1 MGYDMEK
8 LKFLLAGNPNV
19 GKSTVFNQLTG
30 MKQHV
35 GNWPGKTVELKSG
48 RCKFENYEIEL
59 IDLPGNY
66 SLTPYSAE
74 EQVSRDAI
82 IHEEND
88 AVINVIDAENLKRN
102 LYLTLQIMETG
113 ANTVLALNMLNYAE
127 EAGFKIDVKKLEKTL
142 GIPVVV
148 VDAREGKGLD
158 ELMKKSIQAAKNPVD
173 NSKKLTYGF
182 ELDDHIAQIKKLFP
196 NLKVGSAPDT
206 WVAVKLLEG
215 DDEILDLAEKSKD
228 KENLRQVT
236 KTRKHLESIFNNN
249 VDDAFIDARYGE
261 IEGIMK
267 ECVTKKE
274 QKNQS
279 ITDKIDNIVTHKY
292 LGLPIFLIIIYL
304 IFHLTY
310 TIGAPF
316 QDLIDVGWGM
326 LSEWLVGILGE
337 GLISSLIIDGVIG
350 GVGSVLTF
358 VPIIFILFFLL
369 SLLEDIGYL
378 ARAAFVIDRIMYKVM
393 GLSGKAFIPM
403 ILGIGCGVTA
413 IMSTRTLAN
422 ESDRISTMLAV
433 PFISCSARMPIY
445 ALFTVAFFSDPLHQS
460 IVTFALYI
468 LGMIVAI
475 IVAKILKSSAFADDA
490 TPFIMELPPYRIPTL
505 KSALLHMWERGFLF
519 IKKAGTIILGT
530 CVLVWILANLPPGV
544 EYGSVQSLI
553 GMFGSIIAPIFGPLG
568 FGFWQAAVALVF
580 GLMAKEIVVSTFGT
594 LFSLE
599 EDDEEG
605 ITGVLSE
612 LFTPLSAISFMV
624 FTLLYPA
631 CFAALGAIKE
641 ESNSWKWMFISVGIC
656 ISAAYILSLVVY
668 QGGLLL
674 GFT

>member
-1 MGYDMEK
+1 MEK

-19 GKSTVFNQLTG
+19 GKSSVFNHLTG

-48 RCKFENYEIEL
+48 SFNFDNYDIEV

-66 SLTPYSAE
+66 SLTPYSVE

-82 IHEEND
+82 IHEDND
-88 AVINVIDAENLKRN
+88 GVINVIDAENIQRN

-113 ANTVLALNMLNYAE
+113 ANTILALNMLNYAE
-127 EAGFKIDVKKLEKTL
+127 EAGFKIDIKKLEKTL

-148 VDAREGKGLD
+148 VDAREGIGLD
-158 ELMKKSIQAAKNPVD
+158 DLIKAAIKSAKNPVD
-173 NSKKLTYGF
+173 NSEKLTYGF
-182 ELDDHIAQIKKLFP
+182 ELDDHINQVKNLFP
-196 NLKVGSAPDT
+196 NLKVGTAPDS
-206 WVAVKLLEG
+206 WIAVKLLEG
-215 DDEILDLAEKSKD
+215 DDEILDLAEQSPD
-228 KENLRQVT
+228 KENLRKVT
-236 KTRKHLESIFNNN
+236 EIRKHLEGIFDGN

-261 IEGIMK
+261 INSIMK
-267 ECVTKKE
+267 ECVQRPSGEKE
-274 QKNQS
+274 S
-279 ITDKIDNIVTHKY
+279 ITDKIDRIVTHKI
-292 LGLPIFLIIIYL
+292 LGLPIFLLIIFL
-304 IFHLTY
+304 IFFITY

-316 QDLIDVGWGM
+316 QDLIDEFW
-326 LSEWLVGILGE
+326 GILGAWLYSIFGE
-337 GLISSLIIDGVIG
+337 GMVSSLLIDGVIG
-350 GVGSVLTF
+350 GVGGILTF
-358 VPIIFILFFLL
+358 LPIIFILFFLL
-369 SLLEDIGYL
+369 SLVEDIGYL
-378 ARAAFVIDRIMYKVM
+378 ARAAFVIDRLMYKLM

-403 ILGIGCGVTA
+403 ILGLGCNVTA
-413 IMSTRTLAN
+413 IMSTRTLSN

-433 PFISCSARMPIY
+433 PFISCSARAPIY
-445 ALFTVAFFSDPLHQS
+445 ALFTAAFFASPLDQT

-475 IVAKILKSSAFADDA
+475 IVAKILKSSVFAEESA
-490 TPFIMELPPYRIPTL
+490 PFIMELPPYRIPTL
-505 KSALLHMWERGFLF
+505 KSAVLHMWERGFLF

-530 CVLVWILANLPPGV
+530 SVLIWILANLPPGV
-544 EYGSVQSLI
+544 EYGSVNSII
-553 GMFGSIIAPIFGPLG
+553 GMVGNWVAPIFAPLG

-580 GLMAKEIVVSTFGT
+580 GIMAKEIVVSTFGT

-605 ITGVLSE
+605 ITGVLGDM
-612 LFTPLSAISFMV
+612 FTPLSAISFMV
-624 FTLLYPA
+624 FTLLYVP

-641 ESNSWKWMFISVGIC
+641 ESNSWKWMFVCVGLCVAI
-656 ISAAYILSLVVY
+656 AYVLSLIVY

>member
-1 MGYDMEK
+1 MEK

-19 GKSTVFNQLTG
+19 GKSTVFNHLTG

-48 RCKFENYEIEL
+48 SFTMDNYEIEM

-66 SLTPYSAE
+66 SLTPYSVE

-82 IHEEND
+82 IHED
-88 AVINVIDAENLKRN
+88 HDVVINVIDAENIQRN

-148 VDAREGKGLD
+148 VDAREGTGLD
-158 ELMKKSIQAAKNPVD
+158 QLIKTSIKAAKNPVD
-173 NSKKLTYGF
+173 NSDKLTYGF
-182 ELDDHIAQIKKLFP
+182 ELDDHINQVKSLFP
-196 NLKVGSAPDT
+196 NLKVGAAPDSWT
-206 WVAVKLLEG
+206 AVKLLEG
-215 DDEILDLAEKSKD
+215 DDEVLDLAEESAD
-228 KENLRQVT
+228 KNNLRKLT
-236 KTRKHLESIFNNN
+236 EIRKHLEGIFDNN

-261 IEGIMK
+261 IESIMK
-267 ECVTKKE
+267 ECVNRPTGDKE
-274 QKNQS
+274 S
-279 ITDKIDNIVTHKY
+279 ITDKIDRIVTNKF

-304 IFHLTY
+304 LFYITY
-310 TIGAPF
+310 TLGGPF
-316 QDLIDVGWGM
+316 QDLIDEGWGI
-326 LSEWLVGILGE
+326 LSEWLLEVLGE
-337 GLISSLIIDGVIG
+337 GLVSSFLIDGVIG
-350 GVGSVLTF
+350 GVGAVLTF

-378 ARAAFVIDRIMYKVM
+378 ARAAFVIDRIMHKVM

-403 ILGIGCGVTA
+403 ILGLGCGVTG
-413 IMSTRTLAN
+413 IMATRTLSN
-422 ESDRISTMLAV
+422 ESDRLSTMLAV
-433 PFISCSARMPIY
+433 PFISCSARVPIY
-445 ALFTVAFFSDPLHQS
+445 ALFTAAFFTDPFTQTV
-460 IVTFALYI
+460 VTFALYI
-468 LGMIVAI
+468 LGMIVAV
-475 IVAKILKSSAFADDA
+475 IVAKSFKSTVFSEDSA
-490 TPFIMELPPYRIPTL
+490 PFIMELPPYRIPTL

-530 CVLVWILANLPPGV
+530 SALVWILSNLPPGV
-544 EYGSVQSLI
+544 ESGSAQSII
-553 GMFGSIIAPIFGPLG
+553 GMFGSVIAPIFQPLG
-568 FGFWQAAVALVF
+568 FGFWQAAVAIVF

-594 LFSLE
+594 LFALA

-605 ITGVLSE
+605 ISGVLTE
-612 LFTPLSAISFMV
+612 MFTPLSAISYMV
-624 FTLLYPA
+624 FCLLYPA

-641 ESNSWKWMFISVGIC
+641 ESNSWKWMAVSIVIC
-656 ISAAYILSLVVY
+656 TAIAYILSLIVY

>member
-1 MGYDMEK
+1 MEK

-19 GKSTVFNQLTG
+19 GKSTVFNHLTG

-48 RCKFENYEIEL
+48 SFDFDNYEIEM

-88 AVINVIDAENLKRN
+88 AVINVIDAENIQRN

-148 VDAREGKGLD
+148 VDAREGTGLN
-158 ELMKKSIQAAKNPVD
+158 ELVKAAIKAAKNPTD
-173 NSKKLTYGF
+173 NSERLTYGF
-182 ELDDHIAQIKKLFP
+182 ELDDHMNQVKSLFP
-196 NLKVGSAPDT
+196 NLKVGSAPDS

-215 DDEILDLAEKSKD
+215 DDEVLDLAEESSD
-228 KENLRQVT
+228 KNNLRKLT
-236 KTRKHLESIFNNN
+236 EIRKHLEELFENN

-261 IEGIMK
+261 IESIMK
-267 ECVTKKE
+267 QCVKRPTGQKE
-274 QKNQS
+274 S
-279 ITDKIDNIVTHKY
+279 ITDKIDNIVTNKF
-292 LGLPIFLIIIYL
+292 LGLPIFLIIVYL
-304 IFHLTY
+304 LFYITY
-310 TIGAPF
+310 TIGGPF
-316 QDLIDVGWGM
+316 QDLIDEGWGV
-326 LSEWLVGILGE
+326 LSGWLLEFFGE
-337 GLISSLIIDGVIG
+337 GLVSSFLIDGVIG
-350 GVGSVLTF
+350 GVGAVLTF

-369 SLLEDIGYL
+369 SLIEDIGYL
-378 ARAAFVIDRIMYKVM
+378 ARAAFVIDRIMHKVM

-403 ILGIGCGVTA
+403 ILGFGCGVTA
-413 IMSTRTLAN
+413 IMATRTLSN

-433 PFISCSARMPIY
+433 PFISCSARVPIY
-445 ALFTVAFFSDPLHQS
+445 ALFTAAFFSDPLTQTE
-460 IVTFALYI
+460 VTFGLYI

-475 IVAKILKSSAFADDA
+475 IVAKAFKSTVFSEDSA
-490 TPFIMELPPYRIPTL
+490 PFIMELPPYRIPTL

-530 CVLVWILANLPPGV
+530 SALVWILSNLPPGV
-544 EYGSVQSLI
+544 ESGSAQSII
-553 GMFGSIIAPIFGPLG
+553 GMFGSVIAPVFQPLG
-568 FGFWQAAVALVF
+568 FGFWQAAVAIVF

-594 LFSLE
+594 LFALA

-605 ITGVLSE
+605 ISGILTQ

-624 FTLLYPA
+624 FCLLYPA

-641 ESNSWKWMFISVGIC
+641 ESNSWKWMFVSIVLCTAI
-656 ISAAYILSLVVY
+656 AYVLSLIIY